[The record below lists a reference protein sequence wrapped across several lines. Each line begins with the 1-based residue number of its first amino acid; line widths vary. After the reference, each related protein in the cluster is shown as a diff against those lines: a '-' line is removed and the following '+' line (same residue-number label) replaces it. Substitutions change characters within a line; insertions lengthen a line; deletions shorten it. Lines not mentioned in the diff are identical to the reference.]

1 MMDRGMGFDP
11 NRYSAEQRAEDAR
24 ARAEGTRSRAAA
36 IAFLGDV
43 LTRPD
48 NPIDAK
54 QLEECRSTLFW
65 MCPEIK
71 EALDLICR
79 RCCEPREREVLRAC
93 LLATA
98 IEAINR
104 LFCD

>member
-1 MMDRGMGFDP
+1 MEFDP
-11 NRYSAEQRAEDAR
+11 SKARMTAQEKAEEAR

-43 LTRPD
+43 LTSPA
-48 NPIDAK
+48 NPMDAE
-54 QLEECRSTLFW
+54 QLEECKSTLFW
-65 MCPEIK
+65 KIPEIK
-71 EALDLICR
+71 DALDLMCR
-79 RCCEPREREVLRAC
+79 RYSAPREMEVLRAC

-98 IEAINR
+98 IEATNR